1 LWGLLVLII
10 VFALIQFVRQ
20 HGGIRAA
27 LRNSRVASWLILAWQ
42 WLSRNANKT
51 RENLSRVIVTGWQ
64 NLISHLEEKRFLP
77 SGSLIRLRSLDPRRQ
92 IYFFYFALI
101 RRGSEQGVPRKPS
114 QTPSEYA
121 VNLEKAL
128 PSVEADI
135 DSITQAFIEA
145 RYSRRE
151 VDSKDAGL
159 VKEMWGRIR
168 HALQSKSKNK

>member
-1 LWGLLVLII
+1 M
-10 VFALIQFVRQ
+10 
-20 HGGIRAA
+20 
-27 LRNSRVASWLILAWQ
+27 
-42 WLSRNANKT
+42 
-51 RENLSRVIVTGWQ
+51 
-64 NLISHLEEKRFLP
+64 
-77 SGSLIRLRSLDPRRQ
+77 
-92 IYFFYFALI
+92 
-101 RRGSEQGVPRKPS
+101 PRKPS

-128 PSVEADI
+128 PAVEADI